1 MRTSRLALIPAA
13 ALALAAPLT
22 ACSSEDTSN
31 EATNSGTAETAE
43 EATSEATTEETP
55 EETSAP
61 TGQAVSVVATTTMLG
76 SVAEQI
82 AFCADTGSTVTTL
95 MPIGADPHDFSP
107 SSAQVAEMVQ
117 ADMVIAN
124 GLGLEAGLD
133 DSLNNAASDGVSVI
147 QIADMVDPIPF
158 GAGGHDHGDE
168 EHSDDEHSHDEAK
181 EDDHDHDHGDE
192 EHSDDEH
199 SHDEAKED
207 DHDHDHGDEE
217 HSDDEHSHDEAKE
230 DDHDHDHDHDHGSE
244 DPHFWFDMNRMATAA
259 QIIGDELA
267 ASGGQVYADCG
278 VQVADEIRAA
288 EADVRATLE
297 SVPADQRVLVT
308 DHDALGYLAD
318 AYGYEVAGTVIPAGT
333 TLAEPSSAELAELV
347 EVMQDEGVQV
357 VFTNNADPTTLA
369 DAVAAEVGGDVQ
381 VVSLYVGSL
390 GGPDTDA
397 QDYVSMMRTNADL
410 ISGALNS

>member
-133 DSLNNAASDGVSVI
+133 DSLENAASDGVKVI

-158 GAGGHDHGDE
+158 GAGG
-168 EHSDDEHSHDEAK
+168 
-181 EDDHDHDHGDE
+181 
-192 EHSDDEH
+192 
-199 SHDEAKED
+199 
-207 DHDHDHGDEE
+207 HDHGDEE

-267 ASGGQVYADCG
+267 ANGGQVYADCG
-278 VQVADEIRAA
+278 AQVADEIRAA
-288 EADVRATLE
+288 EADVRAALE

-347 EVMQDEGVQV
+347 EVMQDEGVRV
-357 VFTNNADPTTLA
+357 IFTNNADPTTLA